1 MGTRYLF
8 VLLCCFPSTECD
20 SSCATQSPVHASA
33 NLPDK
38 RLPGVRGVY
47 YFCPPYSLPRSFLD
61 GVAYKAGKSD
71 TAGHLLTLLLHF
83 SAKVK
88 PWERRH
94 QHNQRLLGM
103 LDAFMVSGRGYLQI
117 RI

>member
-61 GVAYKAGKSD
+61 RARNGRL
-71 TAGHLLTLLLHF
+71 HLLIR
-83 SAKVK
+83 K
-88 PWERRH
+88 
-94 QHNQRLLGM
+94 RLLARLGGGG
-103 LDAFMVSGRGYLQI
+103 LLRRKTRSATQRN
-117 RI
+117 RKK